1 MTRALAARRL
11 LLIAAAIAAVLALA
25 ACGRGAAGDDE
36 ESDEGP
42 VKIALITDSS
52 GAVASF
58 GKANIN
64 GVRLAVDELNADG
77 GVAGRKVQLITRDSK
92 ATPET
97 GVQLTRD
104 AILRDKVSAIFGPVS
119 SGVAVAMTDVAE
131 RFKTPIFFHTANTQA
146 LTGENFHKYAFQVT
160 PNTTMEGR
168 ANAIDLAETEYR
180 RWAIIAPDY
189 EFGHAQSEAFEEKL
203 KELNPD
209 AKVVKRVFP
218 ELGETDQTPFI
229 TSVLAAKPDAVY
241 GALFA
246 GDLLA
251 FTKQAKPLGFFDR
264 TFFTS
269 LYDTDALSALGKGSP
284 IGVRGYSRAPFF
296 AIDSP
301 SIDDFVKRYRDRFNA
316 YPSDWA
322 IMAYDAVKLWAQ
334 GVEESEGVD
343 ADGVVEALEGA
354 SFESLRGEVTI
365 REVDHQA
372 SVPVFS
378 GEVAP
383 DDEVGFPTYENP
395 KSIPGDEVWLSEDEV
410 RALQEKGPA
419 AE

>member
-1 MTRALAARRL
+1 MRSANAARL
-11 LLIAAAIAAVLALA
+11 LLAAVAVASLLAFA
-25 ACGRGAAGDDE
+25 GCGRGAAGDDE
-36 ESDEGP
+36 QSSSGP
-42 VKIALITDSS
+42 LKVALITDSS

-64 GVRLAVDELNADG
+64 GVRLAIDELNAAG
-77 GVAGRKVQLITRDSK
+77 GVGGRKVELIARDSK

-104 AILRDKVSAIFGPVS
+104 AILRDKVNAVFGPVS

-168 ANAIDLAETEYR
+168 ANAVQLAKTKHR

-189 EFGHAQSEAFEEKL
+189 EFGHAQSEAFEAKL

-229 TSVLAAKPDAVY
+229 TSLLAAKPDAVY

-246 GDLLA
+246 GDILA
-251 FTKQAKPLGFFDR
+251 FTKQAKPLGFFDK

-269 LYDTDALSALGKGSP
+269 LYDTDALSALGETAP
-284 IGVRGYSRAPFF
+284 LGVRGYSRAPFF
-296 AIDSP
+296 AIDNP
-301 SIDDFVKRYRDRFNA
+301 AMEDFVKRYRDRFDD

-322 IMAYDAVKLWAQ
+322 IMAYDAVKLWAA
-334 GVEESEGVD
+334 GVEEGGAK
-343 ADGVVEALEGA
+343 ADELVSALEDYE
-354 SFESLRGEVTI
+354 FDSLRGKVTI
-365 REVDHQA
+365 RAADHQA

-378 GEVAP
+378 GTVAE
-383 DDEVGFPTYENP
+383 DAEVGFPTYEEP
-395 KSIPGDEVWLSEDEV
+395 QSIPGDEVWLSEDEV
-410 RALQEKGPA
+410 AELQAKGPA
-419 AE
+419 Q